1 MSLFVGEKLS
11 KQMLKFVAN
20 ISKVSRLGFG
30 LPCYQTLSEIL
41 ADIKSGSHLSK
52 CESLT
57 HRCIAVYLQESIVDI
72 QGRVEKVETQIESC
86 TQKDA
91 ELHAI
96 QVRREVLVHDL
107 SSRASVP
114 NRFSS
119 IKLFLNDISVKGLR
133 CVGLRAASSPTNR
146 GRLPTCGQRRGT
158 GCGESRHEA

>member
-1 MSLFVGEKLS
+1 
-11 KQMLKFVAN
+11 MLKFVAN

-41 ADIKSGSHLSK
+41 ADIKSGSRLSK

-96 QVRREVLVHDL
+96 QVRRKVLVHDL

-119 IKLFLNDISVKGLR
+119 IKLFCKRYFRKRSSLCRPQSSVFPYKSRTPADVRTTPRDWLR
-133 CVGLRAASSPTNR
+133 
-146 GRLPTCGQRRGT
+146 
-158 GCGESRHEA
+158 